1 MIRLFFSSFIF
12 AALTSCVSQNDI
24 ATIQQYTDRGLCSN
38 WASIPSSH
46 RLNSYYESEIRTR
59 RLNCAASHVTLKNKR
74 NREDY
79 ERGQRVAAALMGIGA
94 AISNGAN
101 TQSQYLPTDSDW
113 DWDAFYDGYG
123 NLLWRCRGIQSGQ
136 FANNSNCQYDYMD
149 DDRWPNK

>member
-1 MIRLFFSSFIF
+1 MIRFLLLSLFFLAF
-12 AALTSCVSQNDI
+12 TSCVSSKDI
-24 ATIQQYTDRGLCSN
+24 ATIRQYTDSGLCGN
-38 WASIPSSH
+38 WASIASTH
-46 RLNSYYESEIRTR
+46 RLNPHYESEIRTR
-59 RLNCAASHVTLKNKR
+59 RLNCSASHVSLKNKT

-79 ERGQRVAAALMGIGA
+79 ERGQRVAAALMGLGT
-94 AISNGAN
+94 AIRNGAN
-101 TQSQYLPTDSDW
+101 TQPQYLPTDYDW